1 MKKIVFGLLF
11 CATFMVAEVT
21 NLPVTIDFVE
31 SNKMKI
37 IDIRTQSEW
46 REMGIIK
53 NAYLLTFFD
62 EESHYNIKEF
72 LNKLNKIVK
81 KDEQFALICNTSSR
95 TKLISNLLGNR
106 LNYDVVNLIGGMQKL
121 IDDGYVVT
129 SYPREEDILQSM
141 ELNSTT
147 QNPLNVIP
155 K

>member
-1 MKKIVFGLLF
+1 MKKTVFGLLF
-11 CATFMVAEVT
+11 FATLLVAEVT
-21 NLPVTIDFVE
+21 NLPVTIDFVK

-37 IDIRTQSEW
+37 IDIRTKSEW

-62 EESHYNIKEF
+62 EESHYNVKDFI
-72 LNKLNKIVK
+72 NKLNKIVK
-81 KDEQFALICNTSSR
+81 KNEQFAIICNTSSR

-106 LNYDVVNLIGGMQKL
+106 LDYHVVNLIGGMDKL
-121 IDDGYVVT
+121 VKDGYIVT
-129 SYPREEDILQSM
+129 IYPREEFTIESM

>member
-1 MKKIVFGLLF
+1 MKKTVFGLLF
-11 CATFMVAEVT
+11 FATLLVAEVT
-21 NLPVTIDFVE
+21 NLPVTIDFVK

-37 IDIRTQSEW
+37 IDIRTKSEW

-53 NAYLLTFFD
+53 DAYLLTFFD
-62 EESHYNIKEF
+62 EESHYNVKDFI
-72 LNKLNKIVK
+72 NKLNKIVK
-81 KDEQFALICNTSSR
+81 KNEQFAIICNTSSR

-106 LNYDVVNLIGGMQKL
+106 LDYHVVNLIGGMDKL
-121 IDDGYVVT
+121 VKDGYIVT
-129 SYPREEDILQSM
+129 IYPREEFTIESM